1 LSSPNINPFFNSTEE
16 NSMNS
21 AIATRRSEQ
30 GFTLVEL
37 AIVMIII
44 GLLIGGILKG
54 QELIAN
60 ARIASTVAQ
69 VKGIDAATTTFR
81 DKYDALPGDM
91 ANATTRLP
99 TNACGGGACPNGG
112 DGNNRLSNAP
122 LVVPTGEGIEFFQHL
137 AAADLI
143 GGISFN
149 NPGAWGGIYPE
160 ANIAGGFVPGYF
172 GGGALGANGTAPAGH
187 YLSLV
192 LSPTIASADN
202 TLTPNQ
208 AQRIDTKL
216 DDGSSD
222 SGSVFSSTVACNGAG
237 GLGYAEGT
245 QTTICDLV
253 IRFQS

>member
-1 LSSPNINPFFNSTEE
+1 MKTTIVNRK
-16 NSMNS
+16 
-21 AIATRRSEQ
+21 AEQ

-69 VKGIDAATTTFR
+69 VKAIDTATTTFR
-81 DKYDALPGDM
+81 DKYDAFPGDM
-91 ANATTRLP
+91 GTASTRLP
-99 TNACGGGACPNGG
+99 ATGCGGAACVDGATP
-112 DGNNRLSNAP
+112 NNRLDDAP
-122 LVVPTGEGIEFFQHL
+122 LVAPASEGVTFFQHL
-137 AAADLI
+137 AAADLL
-143 GGISFN
+143 GGIAFN
-149 NPGAWGGIYPE
+149 GTTAWGDIYPAAE
-160 ANIAGGFVPGYF
+160 VDGGFHAGYYD
-172 GGGALGANGTAPAGH
+172 GVAGTLGDLGAAPPAGH

-192 LSPTIASADN
+192 STPGAAAAGD

-216 DDGSSD
+216 DDGAAT
-222 SGSVFSSTVACNGAG
+222 SGSVVGNGAAG
-237 GLGYAEGT
+237 GCALAAPATGYDEAN
-245 QTTICDLV
+245 QATICDLA